1 MTATTDQ
8 KARMLDLTT
17 GVLELVRDGKR
28 SIENVSAVLQII
40 KDNQDFV
47 TQLRVM
53 PVFSRD
59 MRKEGWDLVEDVGD
73 PGEILIANLEI
84 VSFLREGEG
93 SISGDV
99 MRQRAVELGANL
111 GQRHAEFLLEHQQ
124 EIPKEFRKFYL
135 VFPGTF
141 WRDSRGSLHVPYLG
155 WGGVRWVLR
164 LHWLEDAWGL
174 IDRLLRPRK

>member
-47 TQLRVM
+47 TQLRAM

-59 MRKEGWDLVEDVGD
+59 MRKEGWELVEDVSE
-73 PGEILIANLEI
+73 PATIVIADLEVI
-84 VSFLREGEG
+84 SFLREGEG
-93 SISGDV
+93 SVSEEV
-99 MRQRAVELGANL
+99 MRKRAVELGANF
-111 GQRHAEFLLEHQQ
+111 GQRHAEFLLEHQE
-124 EIPKEFRKFYL
+124 EIPVEFRKFYL
-135 VFPGTF
+135 VFSGTV
-141 WRDSRGSLHVPYLG
+141 WRDAVGHLNATCLDWRGE
-155 WGGVRWVLR
+155 RWVLR
-164 LHWLEDAWGL
+164 FPWLGGDWRSSV
-174 IDRLLRPRK
+174 RLLRPRK

>member
-47 TQLRVM
+47 TQLRAM

-59 MRKEGWDLVEDVGD
+59 MRKEGWELVEDVSE
-73 PGEILIANLEI
+73 PATIVIADLEVI
-84 VSFLREGEG
+84 SFLREGEG
-93 SISGDV
+93 SVSEEV
-99 MRQRAVELGANL
+99 MRKRAVELGANF
-111 GQRHAEFLLEHQQ
+111 GQRHAEFLLEHQE
-124 EIPKEFRKFYL
+124 EIPVEFRKFYL
-135 VFPGTF
+135 VFSGTV
-141 WRDSRGSLHVPYLG
+141 WRGSGGNLLVPCLG
-155 WGGVRWVLR
+155 WDGEQWDLSFG
-164 LHWLEDAWGL
+164 WLESGWSSDG
-174 IDRLLRPRK
+174 RLLRPRK